1 MIIFYYYKLYK
12 GLDVFSILGHL
23 TNGTSISQVMT
34 LLSLLNNVH
43 HIQGDIQ
50 ALPNDVV
57 NAINQLSSLIGV
69 TASNL
74 TAILTGAKPTR
85 CNLFFYSFLIIYII
99 YKFVLF
105 FSK

>member
-1 MIIFYYYKLYK
+1 MYYFLANNF
-12 GLDVFSILGHL
+12 DVFSLLGHL

-57 NAINQLSSLIGV
+57 NAINQLSNLVGI

-74 TAILTGAKPTR
+74 TAILTGAGAKPTKVIF
-85 CNLFFYSFLIIYII
+85 NFN
-99 YKFVLF
+99 
-105 FSK
+105 SKTIKHKK

>member
-1 MIIFYYYKLYK
+1 M
-12 GLDVFSILGHL
+12 GHL

-34 LLSLLNNVH
+34 VLSLLNNVH
-43 HIQGDIQ
+43 HLQGDIQ

-74 TAILTGAKPTR
+74 TSILTNAGAKPRSIVFYTK
-85 CNLFFYSFLIIYII
+85 NIFKIHFFKLY
-99 YKFVLF
+99 
-105 FSK
+105 